1 MKWLLFLPF
10 GYGFN
15 TRAKTP
21 VHRLSFLA
29 LILAPIVLNVS
40 LMTRMQ
46 FDLVIFVL
54 AFLAMYV
61 TYEVGYIFNDVYT
74 ANKEK
79 KPTQWLDDDKVA
91 YVHDKF
97 PLLVAMRGLYVS
109 VILVVLYIYKIP
121 NYELF
126 IIGLA
131 LMTVAFSFHNYFRG
145 KQNVFTDGA
154 LQFFKYTIVLLPFGA
169 GMNLAL
175 YVLFIY
181 FEIAFERTLEFAI
194 GKKHFLKVL
203 QKYNIDNLRI
213 VYYIILFILSM
224 ILIAMNKEIISLAIG
239 TFYLL
244 LYRVFCKLLTLNK
257 SVRIVRKSNSKE
269 TKNE

>member
-21 VHRLSFLA
+21 VHRLSFFA
-29 LILAPIVLNVS
+29 LILAPIALNVS

-46 FDLVIFVL
+46 FDVMIFVM

-79 KPTQWLDDDKVA
+79 KPTQWLDDDKIT
-91 YVHDKF
+91 YVHNKF
-97 PLLVAMRGLYVS
+97 PLLVAVRGLYVS
-109 VILVVLYIYKIP
+109 IVLVGLYIYKIP

-126 IIGLA
+126 IIALA
-131 LMTVAFSFHNYFRG
+131 LMSVAFSFHNYYRG

-154 LQFFKYTIVLLPFGA
+154 LQLIKYTIVMLPFGF
-169 GMNLAL
+169 GWNLVL

-194 GKKHFLKVL
+194 GKKHYFGVL

-213 VYYIILFILSM
+213 LYYVILLILS
-224 ILIAMNKEIISLAIG
+224 IALIAINKECVSLVIG

-257 SVRIVRKSNSKE
+257 NIQAIRKNNSKE
-269 TKNE
+269 IKNE